1 MIQKRTQVENLTSGF
16 LSTPVFLVSLF
27 TFTPNLKPGW
37 FTLSA
42 QTSGYCYINWF
53 KDFAINT
60 SINTFKKTS
69 INIPINISINTFY
82 FELDDFYY
90 CSILALY
97 IFFCKLKL
105 IYKQPKPKKGTLI
118 FNFFYDIIT
127 RVVSRP
133 CLDPSP
139 DRGLRV
145 RRVSLPNQKKKNNK
159 LWYSSFL
166 FFTQCFAITTTIM
179 FLSVVSN
186 IVSPTIRHVTLR
198 PI

>member
-118 FNFFYDIIT
+118 FNFFLWHYHQGSIPPMSGSEPGSWT
-127 RVVSRP
+127 P
-133 CLDPSP
+133 CPAGFPSKP
-139 DRGLRV
+139 
-145 RRVSLPNQKKKNNK
+145 KKKK
-159 LWYSSFL
+159 K
-166 FFTQCFAITTTIM
+166 
-179 FLSVVSN
+179 
-186 IVSPTIRHVTLR
+186 
-198 PI
+198 